1 MEDMCIMHE
10 DLGTVRADGEVC
22 PVHRD
27 LNVTDIVYCLKLEEK
42 RPQVKNEFGAWWY
55 CCIPREAIEKNGL
68 PLPIFI
74 RSDDLE
80 YGLRCHPGFI
90 TMNGICLWHM
100 GFASKFNP
108 AIDLYQVYRNMLVVQ
123 ATSGVCQEIDFIAW
137 IKRLYKQMML
147 EFNYGSVE
155 LLLRALEDY
164 MKGPEF
170 LMEDRGEAILK
181 ENRKLVETLVP
192 IEKFKDERFED
203 IDIHMDRVY
212 DPGILSRI
220 THLIYRITY
229 NGHRFWPES
238 KLKNKPEIIGYDW
251 SYQPG
256 KQALRKCLLV
266 INPIQQAVGVR
277 TIDCDRFKKLQKRFK
292 HDLRAYCF
300 KKEQLRKAYADAYK
314 IFVSE
319 EFWKQYLEI

>member
-1 MEDMCIMHE
+1 MEDMCVMHE

-27 LNVTDIVYCLKLEEK
+27 LNVTELVNCLKLEEK
-42 RPQVKNEFGAWWY
+42 RPKVRNEFGAWWY
-55 CCIPREAIEKNGL
+55 CCMPREAIEKNGL

-100 GFASKFNP
+100 GFTNKFNP
-108 AIDLYQVYRNMLVVQ
+108 AIDLYQVYRNMLVIQ
-123 ATSGVCQEIDFIAW
+123 ATSGVCQGIDFMAW

-192 IEKFKDERFED
+192 IEKFEDDRFKD

-212 DPGILSRI
+212 ETGVRSFKERW
-220 THLIYRITY
+220 IYRITY
-229 NGHRFWPES
+229 NGHRFWPKS
-238 KLKNKPEIIGYDW
+238 RLKDKPGVI
-251 SYQPG
+251 
-256 KQALRKCLLV
+256 LV
-266 INPIQQAVGVR
+266 ISAG
-277 TIDCDRFKKLQKRFK
+277 
-292 HDLRAYCF
+292 
-300 KKEQLRKAYADAYK
+300 
-314 IFVSE
+314 
-319 EFWKQYLEI
+319 